1 MHPLT
6 REERE
11 QCLCSLPQPARS
23 VPYYQSKSV
32 VLNESILTG
41 LKMTFTLALFLQDGE
56 STRLCRGELHKI
68 FAIIKMIRCI
78 HTSLLVLNRS

>member
-11 QCLCSLPQPARS
+11 QCLCSLSQPARS

-56 STRLCRGELHKI
+56 STHV
-68 FAIIKMIRCI
+68 FAEESCVR
-78 HTSLLVLNRS
+78 SLLL